1 MNGCELETSYGG
13 TVPEPR
19 HIGTQAF
26 GGRCGAVLLSARML
40 DHVVT
45 TSQGQSARGQGV
57 QMQRSRPARHRSPK
71 RPLTPAA
78 LGLAAGL
85 LVVIGAIPTSASF
98 PGRNGRIA
106 YLCQHIGI
114 FVCSMNP
121 DGSDR
126 VRLTDNL
133 ISSIGD
139 SSFVISSPA
148 WSSDG
153 AQIAYAG
160 LPYPA
165 TDIFTM
171 NADGSSVV
179 NLTHDDEVTELGPAW
194 SPSGRRLV
202 YWRETPADI
211 DLFRMNEDGSN
222 QVALTT
228 GRALDLHPDWSP
240 DGNKIA
246 FDSNRAGNFE
256 IYTMSPDGSHVVKL
270 TSRPHHL
277 DTDPSWSPDGKK
289 IAFASS
295 LQEGF
300 AIFVMD
306 ADGSGVTKLTEG
318 RARNLSPAWSPDGT
332 KIAFQSDRNGADI
345 FVIDAD
351 GGTRAQKITQ
361 HTGDAEYAPA
371 WQPISST

>member
-1 MNGCELETSYGG
+1 MW
-13 TVPEPR
+13 
-19 HIGTQAF
+19 
-26 GGRCGAVLLSARML
+26 
-40 DHVVT
+40 
-45 TSQGQSARGQGV
+45 
-57 QMQRSRPARHRSPK
+57 RSRPLRRSPK
-71 RPLTPAA
+71 GLLILAA
-78 LGLAAGL
+78 LGLASGL
-85 LVVIGAIPTSASF
+85 LAATGIPASASF

-106 YLCQHIGI
+106 YLCSARFIA
-114 FVCSMNP
+114 VCSMNP
-121 DGSDR
+121 DGTDR

-139 SSFVISSPA
+139 SSFVPTSPA

-153 AQIAYAG
+153 ERIAYAG
-160 LPYPA
+160 LPFPA

-179 NLTHDDEVTELGPAW
+179 NLTHDDEVTELAPAW

-202 YWRETPADI
+202 YWRETPSNI
-211 DLFRMNEDGSN
+211 DVFRMDQDGSD

-228 GRALDLHPDWSP
+228 GRALDLRPDWSP
-240 DGNKIA
+240 DGDKIA

-256 IYTMSPDGSHVVKL
+256 IYTMAPDGSHVGKL
-270 TSRPHHL
+270 TNRPHHF
-277 DTDPSWSPDGKK
+277 DIDPSWSPDGKK

-318 RARNLSPAWSPDGT
+318 RARNLAPVWSPDGT
-332 KIAFQSDRNGADI
+332 RIAFESDRNGADI
-345 FVIDAD
+345 FVIDAN
-351 GGTRAQKITQ
+351 GSTRAQKITR
-361 HTGDAEYAPA
+361 HTGEAENAPA
-371 WQPISST
+371 WQPVSSP